1 MKNLFFKLLSVVI
14 IFLFAAPIF
23 AQVTFPRNG
32 VYDERDGVYAF
43 TNATIYTGV
52 GEPLQKATLLIRKG
66 RIEQIG
72 TAVTIP
78 ASAVVYDCKDKCI
91 YPSFIDIYSQYGIPE
106 TPKTGGGGFG
116 RQSPQFVSNKKGAFS
131 WNEALRSE
139 FNASEIFATN
149 DKDAE
154 SFRAAGFG
162 AVLSHKADGISRG
175 SGLLVSLSDGA
186 SQKNILKTLA
196 AHFLSFSKGS
206 STQNYPSSLM
216 GAIALLRQSYLDADW
231 YKTQTPKEETNLS
244 IEAWN
249 NLQNLPQIFE
259 VSDRLE
265 VLRASKIAK
274 EFNKK
279 YIIKG
284 GGDEYQRADEI
295 IATGSDL
302 ILPLNFPDAYDV
314 EDPLDARLISL
325 ENLKHWELAPSNAA
339 LLYAAGKKEFAFTS
353 SGLKDK
359 KDLLK
364 QIQKV
369 IEAGL
374 PEDVA
379 LQSLTST
386 PAKYLGIDAELG
398 SLAIG
403 KRANFLVLGD
413 KISKKDVKLYHNWV
427 NGEPYVLNDFTQPL
441 PKGNYSFAYGDS
453 IYKGMTISETNET
466 YIYKTDSIKIKADLK
481 VDRNNVLL
489 TFTPTGTSEI
499 IRLTGIL
506 DGGAFRGDGTSANG
520 NWIKWSAAPMS
531 SFAPN
536 AMDAKKEKD
545 ASTTSTAVSL
555 NQAKTRIIYPFVA
568 YGTPLSSPQIG
579 GKDDGNSTK
588 TLIKNATVWTSEAQ
602 GILKNTDV
610 LIENGKIA
618 QVGTNLTVVGA
629 TVVDGTGKHLSAGI
643 IDEHSHI
650 AISKGVNEGTQ
661 SSTAEVRIADVV
673 NSEDVNIYRQ
683 LAGGVTSSHLLH
695 GSANAI
701 GGQTQLI
708 KLRWGKSPEAL
719 KFEGWGGFIKFALG
733 ENVKQANWGDNN
745 RSRFPQT
752 RMGVEQVFEDHFQ
765 RAQEYLAL
773 KKSGKNY
780 RKDIELDALGEIL
793 EAKRFI
799 TCHSYV
805 QSEITMLLRVADKYN
820 FKVNTFTHILEGY
833 KVADKMAKQGSAA
846 GTFSDWWAY
855 KFEVYEAIPYNPR
868 MMMDAGVNVAINSD
882 DAEMARRLNQEA
894 AKSVMYTDMDEQS
907 AMKMV
912 TINPATMLHVNDKV
926 GSIKVG
932 KDADLV
938 LWSDNPL
945 SIYAKAEQTYVD
957 GIKYF
962 DLKND
967 KQMRETIS
975 TERARLVQKML
986 AAKKGGAPTQVAKAK
1001 PRRLYTCDDADVE
1014 IK

>member
-1 MKNLFFKLLSVVI
+1 MKNLLFRLLPAVA
-14 IFLFAAPIF
+14 FLFFISQIH

-72 TAVTIP
+72 NAVTIP
-78 ASAVVYDCKDKCI
+78 KEAIVYDCKDKCI
-91 YPSFIDIYSQYGIPE
+91 YPSFIDMYAQYGMPE
-106 TPKTGGGGFG
+106 VPKALPSFG
-116 RQSPQFVSNKKGAFS
+116 RPQFVSNKKGAFS

-139 FNASEIFATN
+139 FNASDVFASS

-154 SFRAAGFG
+154 TFRAAGFG
-162 AVLSHKADGISRG
+162 AVLSHRADGISRG
-175 SGLLVSLSDGA
+175 SGILVTTSSAAD
-186 SQKNILKTLA
+186 QKNILKTSA
-196 AHFLSFSKGS
+196 AHFMSFSKGS

-216 GAIALLRQSYLDADW
+216 GAISLLRQSYLDAAW
-231 YKTQTPKEETNLS
+231 YTTQNPKEETNFS

-259 VSDRLE
+259 VSDKLE
-265 VLRASKIAK
+265 ILRAARIAK

-284 GGDEYQRADEI
+284 NGDEYQRADEI
-295 IATGSDL
+295 IATGSEL

-314 EDPLDARLISL
+314 EDPLEARLISL

-339 LLYAAGKKEFAFTS
+339 LLYAAGKKDFAFTS
-353 SGLKDK
+353 FGLKDK
-359 KDLLK
+359 KDIFK

-379 LQSLTST
+379 LRALTTT
-386 PAKYLGIDAELG
+386 PAKLLGIESELG
-398 SLAIG
+398 TLAVG
-403 KRANFLVLGD
+403 KRANFLVLSD

-427 NGEPYVLNDFTQPL
+427 NGDPYVLNDFSQPIA
-441 PKGNYSFAYGDS
+441 KGTYSFSYGDS

-466 YIYKTDSIKIKADLK
+466 YIYKTDTNKIKADLK
-481 VDRNNVLL
+481 LDRNNVLL
-489 TFTPTGTSEI
+489 TFTPIGSNDI
-499 IRLTGIL
+499 VRLSGIL
-506 DGGAFRGDGTSANG
+506 DGGTFKGDGTVGNG
-520 NWIKWSAAPMS
+520 TIVKWSAAPMA
-531 SFAPN
+531 SFAPTK
-536 AMDAKKEKD
+536 MDSAGKTG
-545 ASTTSTAVSL
+545 STGGANSTSLTL
-555 NQAKTRIIYPFVA
+555 NQAKDKIIYPFVA
-568 YGTPLSSPQIG
+568 YGTNAMPIAS
-579 GKDDGNSTK
+579 K
-588 TLIKNATVWTSEAQ
+588 TLIKNATIWTSEAQ

-610 LIENGKIA
+610 LIENGKIS
-618 QVGTNLTVVGA
+618 QIGSNLSALGA
-629 TVVDGTGKHLSAGI
+629 TVIDGTGKHLSAGI

-650 AISKGVNEGTQ
+650 GISKGVNEGSQ

-673 NSEDVNIYRQ
+673 NSDDVNIYRQ

-745 RSRFPQT
+745 RVRFPQT
-752 RMGVEQVFEDHFQ
+752 RMGVEQVFEDHFE

-773 KKSGKNY
+773 KKSGKNF
-780 RKDIELDALGEIL
+780 RKDIELEALGEIL
-793 EAKRFI
+793 EGKRFI

-833 KVADKMAKQGSAA
+833 KVADKMAKHGAA
-846 GTFSDWWAY
+846 GSTFGDWWAY
-855 KFEVYEAIPYNPR
+855 KFEVYEAIPYNAR
-868 MMMDAGVNVAINSD
+868 MMSDAGVNVAINSD

-894 AKSVMYTDMDEQS
+894 AKSIMYTDMDEQ
-907 AMKMV
+907 AALKMV
-912 TINPATMLHVNDKV
+912 TINPAIMLHVNDKV
-926 GSIKVG
+926 GSIKVS

-938 LWSDNPL
+938 LWTDNPM
-945 SIYAKAEQTYVD
+945 SIYAKPEQTYVD

-962 DLKND
+962 DLKD
-967 KQMRETIS
+967 DVKLRETITS
-975 TERARLVQKML
+975 ERARLIQKML
-986 AAKKGGAPTQVAKAK
+986 AAKKSGAPTQAAKAK
-1001 PRRLYTCDDADVE
+1001 PRRLYSCDDTDVE

>member
-1 MKNLFFKLLSVVI
+1 MKNLYFKLLSAVV
-14 IFLFAAPIF
+14 FLISV
-23 AQVTFPRNG
+23 AQMQAQITFPRNG

-72 TAVTIP
+72 NAVTVPKEAI
-78 ASAVVYDCKDKCI
+78 VYDCKDKCI
-91 YPSFIDIYSQYGIPE
+91 YPSFIDMYAQYGMPDV
-106 TPKTGGGGFG
+106 PKVLPSLG
-116 RQSPQFVSNKKGAFS
+116 RPQFVSNKKGAFS

-139 FNASEIFATN
+139 FNASDVFASS

-154 SFRAAGFG
+154 TFRAAGFG
-162 AVLSHKADGISRG
+162 AVLSHRADGISRG
-175 SGLLVSLSDGA
+175 SGILVTTSSAAD
-186 SQKNILKTLA
+186 QKNILKTSA
-196 AHFLSFSKGS
+196 AHFMSFSKGS
-206 STQNYPSSLM
+206 STQNYPASLM
-216 GAIALLRQSYLDADW
+216 GAIALLRQSYLDAAW
-231 YKTQTPKEETNLS
+231 YTTQNPKEETNFS

-259 VSDRLE
+259 VSDKLE
-265 VLRASKIAK
+265 VLRAAKIAK

-284 GGDEYQRADEI
+284 NGDEYQRADEI

-314 EDPLDARLISL
+314 EDPLEARLISL

-339 LLYAAGKKEFAFTS
+339 LMYAAGKKEFAFTS
-353 SGLKDK
+353 FGLKDK
-359 KDLLK
+359 KDIFK

-374 PEDVA
+374 PEDAA
-379 LQSLTST
+379 LRALTT
-386 PAKYLGIDAELG
+386 IPAKLLGIDAELG
-398 SLAIG
+398 TLAVG
-403 KRANFLVLGD
+403 KRANFLVLSD

-427 NGEPYVLNDFTQPL
+427 NGDPFVLNDFTQPA
-441 PKGNYSFAYGDS
+441 PKGTYSFSYGDS

-466 YIYKTDSIKIKADLK
+466 YIYKTDSNKIKADLK
-481 VDRNNVLL
+481 LDRNNVLL
-489 TFTPTGTSEI
+489 TFTPTGSSDI
-499 IRLTGIL
+499 IRLSGIL
-506 DGGAFRGDGTSANG
+506 DGGAFKGDGIIANG
-520 NWIKWSAAPMS
+520 TSVKWSAAPMA

-536 AMDAKKEKD
+536 KMD
-545 ASTTSTAVSL
+545 STGKTGLSGVSALTTLTL
-555 NQAKTRIIYPFVA
+555 NQAKDKIIYPFVA
-568 YGTPLSSPQIG
+568 YGTNATPTTSKILF
-579 GKDDGNSTK
+579 
-588 TLIKNATVWTSEAQ
+588 KNATVWTSEAQ

-610 LIENGKIA
+610 LIENGKIS
-618 QVGTNLTVVGA
+618 QVGSNLNVVGA

-650 AISKGVNEGTQ
+650 GISKGVNEGTQ

-673 NSEDVNIYRQ
+673 NSDDVNIYRQ

-745 RSRFPQT
+745 RVRFPQT
-752 RMGVEQVFEDHFQ
+752 RMGVEQVFEDHFE
-765 RAQEYLAL
+765 RAQEYLDA
-773 KKSGKNY
+773 KKSGKTV
-780 RKDIELDALGEIL
+780 RRDIELDALGEIL
-793 EAKRFI
+793 EGKRFI

-805 QSEITMLLRVADKYN
+805 QSEITMLLRVADKYH

-833 KVADKMAKQGSAA
+833 KVADKMAKHGAA
-846 GTFSDWWAY
+846 GSTFGDWWAY
-855 KFEVYEAIPYNPR
+855 KFEVYEAIPYNAR
-868 MMMDAGVNVAINSD
+868 MMSDAGVNVAINSD

-894 AKSVMYTDMDEQS
+894 AKSIMYTDMDEQ
-907 AMKMV
+907 AALKMV

-938 LWSDNPL
+938 LWTDNPT
-945 SIYAKAEQTYVD
+945 SIYAKPEQTYVD

-962 DLKND
+962 DLKD
-967 KQMRETIS
+967 DVKMRETI
-975 TERARLVQKML
+975 TAERARLIQKML

-1001 PRRLYTCDDADVE
+1001 PRRLYSCDDTDVE

>member
-1 MKNLFFKLLSVVI
+1 MKNLFFRLLSAVV
-14 IFLFAAPIF
+14 FLFIAAQIQ

-66 RIEQIG
+66 KIEQIG
-72 TAVTIP
+72 NAVTIP

-91 YPSFIDIYSQYGIPE
+91 YPSFIDMYAQYGIPE
-106 TPKTGGGGFG
+106 TPKPAGASGFG

-139 FNASEIFATN
+139 FNAQDVFVGN
-149 DKDAE
+149 DKEAE
-154 SFRAAGFG
+154 SYRAAGFG
-162 AVLSHKADGISRG
+162 AVLSHRADGVSRG
-175 SGLLVSLSDGA
+175 SGILVLTSDA
-186 SQKNILKTLA
+186 AAHKNILKSSA

-216 GAIALLRQSYLDADW
+216 GSIALLRQTYLDAAW
-231 YKTQTPKEETNLS
+231 YSTQTPKEETNLS

-259 VSDRLE
+259 VSDKLE
-265 VLRASKIAK
+265 VLRAAKIAK

-284 GGDEYQRADEI
+284 GGDEYQRANDI
-295 IATGSDL
+295 IASGSDL

-314 EDPLDARLISL
+314 EDPLEARVISL

-339 LLYAAGKKEFAFTS
+339 LLYAAGKKDFAFTA
-353 SGLKDK
+353 SGLKER
-359 KDLLK
+359 KDILK

-379 LQSLTST
+379 LSALTST
-386 PAKYLGIDAELG
+386 PAKLLGIESELG
-398 SLAIG
+398 TLAVG
-403 KRANFLVLGD
+403 KRANFLVLSD
-413 KISKKDVKLYHNWV
+413 KFSKKDVKLYHNWV
-427 NGEPYVLNDFTQPL
+427 NGEPYVLNDFTQPS
-441 PKGNYSFAYGDS
+441 PKGTYSFSYGDS
-453 IYKGMTISETNET
+453 IYKAMTISETNET
-466 YIYKTDSIKIKADLK
+466 FIYKTDSIKIKADLK
-481 VDRNNVLL
+481 IDRNNVLL
-489 TFTPTGTSEI
+489 TFTPTGSSDI
-499 IRLTGIL
+499 VRLTGIL
-506 DGGAFRGDGTSANG
+506 EGGSFKGDGQLANG
-520 NWIKWSAAPMS
+520 SWVKWAAAPLS
-531 SFAPN
+531 SFAPMN
-536 AMDAKKEKD
+536 LDSKKGE
-545 ASTTSTAVSL
+545 TTTVSNTLTL
-555 NQAKTRIIYPFVA
+555 NQAKGKLIFPFVA
-568 YGTPLSSPQIG
+568 YGTNVPPEAS
-579 GKDDGNSTK
+579 K
-588 TLIKNATVWTSEAQ
+588 TLIKNVTVWTSEAQ

-618 QVGTNLTVVGA
+618 QIGSNLNVTGA

-708 KLRWGKSPEAL
+708 KLRWGKAPEAL
-719 KFEGWGGFIKFALG
+719 KFEGWPGFIKFALG

-745 RSRFPQT
+745 RVRFPQT

-773 KKSGKNY
+773 KRSGKPF
-780 RKDIELDALGEIL
+780 RKDIELEALGEIL

-805 QSEITMLLRVADKYN
+805 QSEITMLLRVADRFN

-833 KVADKMAKQGSAA
+833 KVADKMAKQGAAA

-855 KFEVYEAIPYNPR
+855 KFEVYEAIPYNAR

-894 AKSVMYTDMDEQS
+894 AKSIMYTDMDEQV
-907 AMKMV
+907 ALKMV
-912 TINPATMLHVNDKV
+912 TINPATMLHVQDKV

-938 LWSDNPL
+938 LWTDNPL
-945 SIYAKAEQTYVD
+945 SIYAKPEQTYVD

-962 DLKND
+962 DLASDAKL
-967 KQMRETIS
+967 RETIS
-975 TERARLVQKML
+975 SERARLVQKML
-986 AAKKGGAPTQVAKAK
+986 VAKKGGAPTQAAKAK
-1001 PRRLYTCDDADVE
+1001 PRRLYTCDDTEVE